1 MSEPNEKLSE
11 RRFTPLQESHR
22 PVIEELLARY
32 SREELVELL
41 QGLPEDRRAAKAV
54 WPQFYAFTPCPP
66 PPMNYIYYKAP
77 RGLLAAY
84 AAAVLTHSASKVLLR
99 IKERAEQN
107 KADLDFILGAI
118 RTAEDRGCVKLSDAM
133 RGRVAEPSTAVAPS
147 TLIDRPSSEG

>member
-1 MSEPNEKLSE
+1 MSEPNERLSE
-11 RRFTPLQESHR
+11 RRFTPLRESHR

-41 QGLPEDRRAAKAV
+41 RQLPEDRRAAAAV
-54 WPQFYAFTPCPP
+54 WPRLD
-66 PPMNYIYYKAP
+66 AP
-77 RGLLAAY
+77 RFGAPFRIADALRQAPIGQLAAY
-84 AAAVLTHSASKVLLR
+84 AAAVLTYSASKVLLR

-133 RGRVAEPSTAVAPS
+133 RGRVAEPSTAVDPS